1 MPAYMWGSRRQLAGI
16 GSLLLCGS
24 SGLGSGCQRLCPL
37 LYDKTFDSHLRQGSH
52 NPPKSSLVNQW
63 VFIGVTCRGRND
75 SDSYITKPTPAWVT
89 TPKGCVH
96 CTACGQLSRLENVL
110 SRYLCWSNPLP
121 GSWPG
126 LWVFAAQLPFFQED
140 SQLLCLLRQ
149 GGPRFWSVSGTSYGY
164 FDLFTFLLEL
174 PRTDGMFQSFSM
186 SKEP

>member
-1 MPAYMWGSRRQLAGI
+1 MDLGRHTTNTRVWVLTHTQRQTCTHAHVHANAI
-16 GSLLLCGS
+16 YS
-24 SGLGSGCQRLCPL
+24 SETGNLWQTKLQIL
-37 LYDKTFDSHLRQGSH
+37 
-52 NPPKSSLVNQW
+52 PKSSLVNQW